1 MFTAMVIPF
10 LLQAKVVRT
19 KSTESMQFIFSFMMV
34 LVSFLWLCYGI
45 AVDDINIKV
54 QMKS

>member
-1 MFTAMVIPF
+1 MVIPF
-10 LLQAKVVRT
+10 FLQAKVVRT